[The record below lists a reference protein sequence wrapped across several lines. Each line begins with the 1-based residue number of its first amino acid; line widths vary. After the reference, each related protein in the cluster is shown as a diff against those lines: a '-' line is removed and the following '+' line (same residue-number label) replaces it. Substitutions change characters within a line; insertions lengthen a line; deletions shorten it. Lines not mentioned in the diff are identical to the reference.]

1 MSNLATERTPVET
14 TISLSILKRPGITR
28 EGLEEALRIIEEIL
42 PGQKVCREPNNI
54 ASKIEK
60 ATVFTSLP

>member
-28 EGLEEALRIIEEIL
+28 EGLEALRIIEEIL